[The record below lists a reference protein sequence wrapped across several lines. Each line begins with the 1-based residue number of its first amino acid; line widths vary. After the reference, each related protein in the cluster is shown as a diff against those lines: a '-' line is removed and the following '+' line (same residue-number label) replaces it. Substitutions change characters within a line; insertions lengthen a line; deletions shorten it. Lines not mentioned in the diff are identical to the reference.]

1 MTTLEVVNEKNK
13 LGVWRQRI
21 GYGSSDLAC
30 NLIWQMISLYL
41 LYFYTDV
48 MGLSAVAISFMFV
61 VTRVID
67 GVTDLLVGYC
77 IDKTNTRWGKSRP
90 YFLFGAVPFALFAVL
105 AFSVPKISSN
115 GKLIYAYVTYIG

>member
-1 MTTLEVVNEKNK
+1 MKI
-13 LGVWRQRI
+13 GIWRQRI
-21 GYGSSDLAC
+21 GYGISDLAC

-41 LYFYTDV
+41 MFFYTDV
-48 MGLSAVAISFMFV
+48 MGLNALAVSAMFV

-90 YFLFGAVPFALFAVL
+90 YLLFGAIPFAVCAYL
-105 AFSVPKISSN
+105 AFSVPDLSAN
-115 GKLIYAYVTYIG
+115 GKLIYAYITYFLL